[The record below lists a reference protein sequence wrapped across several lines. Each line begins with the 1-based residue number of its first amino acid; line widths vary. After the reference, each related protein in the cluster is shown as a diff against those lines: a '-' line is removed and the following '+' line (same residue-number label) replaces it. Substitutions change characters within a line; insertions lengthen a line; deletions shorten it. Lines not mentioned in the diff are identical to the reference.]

1 MVGYVCLIAGGPVA
15 WKAKKMKET
24 ALSST
29 QTEFIA
35 LFEGIKEVMWL
46 RGLLEEL
53 GEKQQQPT
61 PLFCDSQGAIGL
73 AMDATHHGPNKHM
86 QLKYLWV
93 KDQVQ
98 EEEHVK
104 LQWVGTKEQVAD
116 ILTKRLDEASH
127 WTLIHTAG
135 MTQGIK
141 GGDQG

>member
-1 MVGYVCLIAGGPVA
+1 
-15 WKAKKMKET
+15 MKER

-35 LFEGIKEVMWL
+35 LFEGTKEVMWL

-61 PLFCDSQGAIGL
+61 PLYCDSKGAIGL
-73 AMDATHHGPNKHM
+73 AMDATHHGPNKHI

-104 LQWVGTKEQVAD
+104 LFWVGTKQQAAD
-116 ILTKRLDEASH
+116 ILTKRLDEATH
-127 WTLIHTAG
+127 WILIHTAG
-135 MTQGIK
+135 MSMSSK
-141 GGDQG
+141 VAD